1 MPVYMV
7 AEAKL
12 KDVNMYNQYIAALS
26 DIIPAHGG
34 RYLVGGGRIKQ
45 LFRGRELERRYPD
58 RMIVLE
64 FPSEADHRR
73 CFTSPEYQAI
83 IPLRDAGAEMRAVL
97 LQGYMPER
105 H

>member
-12 KDVNMYNQYIAALS
+12 KNLEKYNQYIAALS
-26 DIIPAHGG
+26 DIIPAHRG
-34 RYLVGGGRIKQ
+34 RYLVRGGRIKQ

-83 IPLRDAGAEMRAVL
+83 VPLRDAGAEMRAVL
-97 LQGYMPER
+97 LQGDAPDKR
-105 H
+105 